1 MIEVISVGS
10 VVMLPQIKK
19 IFVYLKPRKKEYWGN
34 PCAEILLGAPVT
46 MMDYHHTMDYAYTN
60 IDTDKT
66 FINEY
71 YGRFNDELRKI
82 ALDSGVKIHLPSK
95 ENIINELRY

>member
-19 IFVYLKPRKKEYWGN
+19 IFVYIKPKKFFKFEDHDN
-34 PCAEILLGAPVT
+34 FRLLPPI
-46 MMDYHHTMDYAYTN
+46 DYLDYVSPPSY
-60 IDTDKT
+60 K
-66 FINEY
+66 NEY

-82 ALDSGVKIHLPSK
+82 VLDSGVKIHLPSK